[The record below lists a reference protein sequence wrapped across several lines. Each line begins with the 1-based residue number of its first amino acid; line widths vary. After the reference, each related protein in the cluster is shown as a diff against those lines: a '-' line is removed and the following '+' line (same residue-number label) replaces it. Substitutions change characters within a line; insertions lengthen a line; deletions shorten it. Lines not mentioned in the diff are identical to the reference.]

1 MYLTKLTLLLLSSL
15 IASSSVGHDF
25 SQNNMTIDHPWSKP
39 TPPISQYGVAYFN
52 IKNSGASA
60 DKLIKVQVPSNIADS
75 ASLHDVI
82 HDGDI
87 VRMRELLDGKAIP
100 ADSVV
105 EFQPG
110 GNHVMLEG
118 LKNPLKLGDKFT
130 IELIFSKA
138 GSVPVEI
145 WVEENAADTKKA
157 KHAH

>member
-1 MYLTKLTLLLLSSL
+1 MYLIKLTLLLLSSL
-15 IASSSVGHDF
+15 IAFFSVGHDF

-39 TPPISQYGVAYFN
+39 SPPISKYGVAYFN
-52 IKNSGASA
+52 ITNSGDSD
-60 DKLIKVQVPSNIADS
+60 DKLLQVLVPKNIADS

-110 GNHVMLEG
+110 GNHIMLEG

-145 WVEENAADTKKA
+145 WVEENTDTKKT

>member
-1 MYLTKLTLLLLSSL
+1 MYLTKLTLFLLSNFVAFFS
-15 IASSSVGHDF
+15 IGHDF

-39 TPPISQYGVAYFN
+39 TPPISKYGVAYFN
-52 IKNSGASA
+52 ITNSGDS
-60 DKLIKVQVPSNIADS
+60 DDNLLQVLVPKNIADS

-87 VRMRELLDGKAIP
+87 VRMRELLDGRAIP

-145 WVEENAADTKKA
+145 WVEENTDTTKA